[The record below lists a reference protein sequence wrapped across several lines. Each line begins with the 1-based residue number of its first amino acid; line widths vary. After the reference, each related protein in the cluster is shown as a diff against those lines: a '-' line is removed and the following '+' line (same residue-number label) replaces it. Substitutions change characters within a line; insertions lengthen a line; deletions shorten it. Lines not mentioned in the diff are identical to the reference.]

1 MQKRK
6 ASADELI
13 ALILHGIEE
22 VKGLDINLLDLREIE
37 NTVCDYF
44 IICNGTSNTHVNAI
58 VNSIQ
63 KSVSKETKD
72 KPWHIEADEISYDD
86 GMEQYLAKGN
96 VTISK
101 EDTRLTADFIRFDHK
116 GMTAVAIGNVMM
128 TVGGDIIIGNSMYHH
143 WGAGCSGP
151 VGWLFQLSKKS

>member
-22 VKGLDINLLDLREIE
+22 VKGLEINLLDLREIE

-72 KPWHIEADEISYDD
+72 KPWHIEGRENAEWVLLDYVNVVVHVFQQQVREFYDIEGLWGD
-86 GMEQYLAKGN
+86 AK
-96 VTISK
+96 
-101 EDTRLTADFIRFDHK
+101 
-116 GMTAVAIGNVMM
+116 MTMVERSFN
-128 TVGGDIIIGNSMYHH
+128 
-143 WGAGCSGP
+143 
-151 VGWLFQLSKKS
+151 Q

>member
-22 VKGLDINLLDLREIE
+22 VKGNDINLLDLREIE

-58 VNSIQ
+58 VSSIQ
-63 KSVSKETKD
+63 KTVSKSIKD
-72 KPWHIEADEISYDD
+72 KPWHVEGSENAEWVLMDYVNVVVHVFQKHVREFYDIEGLWGD
-86 GMEQYLAKGN
+86 AK
-96 VTISK
+96 VTMVESS
-101 EDTRLTADFIRFDHK
+101 F
-116 GMTAVAIGNVMM
+116 N
-128 TVGGDIIIGNSMYHH
+128 
-143 WGAGCSGP
+143 
-151 VGWLFQLSKKS
+151 Q